1 MADSEVLVSFAEGR
15 VTARRD
21 WAPGLMTLTVDA
33 PLEPF
38 KPGQFMNLGLPGDEE
53 PIFRAYSLASAPGA
67 PLEVF
72 LSEIESG
79 AVSPSLFQSRVGDRV
94 LIDPKPHGYFT
105 LDWVP
110 EAKELWLVATGTG
123 LGPFISMLRSG
134 EPLRRFEH
142 VVVVHGVRRLAH
154 LAYADELQ
162 ALAASSGGRLTW
174 VPLVSRDEAPPG
186 MLTGRLTMALVD
198 GRLERA
204 AGRALSEDR
213 SHLMLCGNPAMID
226 EMLELLAQRGLR
238 RHRARK
244 PGHVT
249 VEKYWD

>member
-1 MADSEVLVSFAEGR
+1 
-15 VTARRD
+15 
-21 WAPGLMTLTVDA
+21 MTLTVEA

-38 KPGQFMNLGLPGDEE
+38 RPGQFMNIGLPNGDE

-72 LSEIESG
+72 LSEVESG
-79 AVSPSLFQSRVGDRV
+79 AVSPSLFHMAVGDPV
-94 LIDPKPHGYFT
+94 LIDPMPHGFFT

-110 EAKELWLVATGTG
+110 DAKELWLVATGTG

-134 EPLRRFEH
+134 EPFRRFEH
-142 VVVVHGVRRLAH
+142 VVVAHGVRRIDH
-154 LAYADELQ
+154 LAYADELH
-162 ALAASSGGRLTW
+162 ALAAQVERRLTW
-174 VPLVSRDEAPPG
+174 VPIVSREQVPPD
-186 MLTGRLTMALVD
+186 MLAGRLTSALVD

-204 AGRALSEDR
+204 AGRALDPAR
-213 SHLMLCGNPAMID
+213 AHLMLCGNPAMID
-226 EMLELLAQRGLR
+226 EMLDLLGQRGLR

-249 VEKYWD
+249 VEKYWE